1 MTPANL
7 DLRPLFPAIVVAVS
21 GVVVL
26 LAQAF
31 TPKGGRAPAAGLSLA
46 GLAGALA
53 AVLVIASGRGRGAVL
68 AHSVAADDFALFF
81 QALILAI
88 GIVAVLLSPSYLRE
102 TGIDRGEYY
111 ALLLF
116 SIVGM
121 LGLVSALELVAIF
134 VALEIMSVAVY
145 ALAGLHRDRAESQ
158 EAALKYFITGAFS
171 SAFFL
176 YGVALLYGLTGKT
189 SLALIAQGLRSGAVA
204 PATAAAG
211 VASVGAATA
220 LGLVGAGLLL
230 VGFGF
235 KVASVPFHM
244 WAPDAYEG
252 APTTVTALMAA
263 GVKAAAFGAFLRVFV
278 QALPSLSAHWQP
290 AVAVLAIV
298 TMVIGNLSALAQSN
312 LKRML
317 AFSSVAH
324 AGYLMTALVAA
335 PGLGTEAVLFYLVTY
350 AAVNLGGFG
359 VFAALTRQ
367 GREPVTLA
375 DMAGLSER
383 RPLLAA
389 ALTVFLVSLTG
400 VPISGGFVG
409 KFYLFSAAVNAGYAH
424 LAIIGMLMS
433 VVSAYYYLR
442 IVVAMYMGEP
452 EGEDPWSPVGVG
464 AGLALAISTT
474 VVLVLGVYP
483 GPLMAWARAAAGS
496 LL

>member
-1 MTPANL
+1 MTPADL
-7 DLRPLFPAIVVAVS
+7 DLRPLFPAVVVALT

-31 TPKGGRAPAAGLSLA
+31 TPKGGRAPAAALSLA

-53 AVLVIASGRGRGAVL
+53 AVISIANGYGRGAVL
-68 AHSVAADDFALFF
+68 AGSVAADDFALFF

-102 TGIDRGEYY
+102 TAIDRGEYY
-111 ALLLF
+111 ALMLF
-116 SIVGM
+116 AIVGM
-121 LGLVSALELVAIF
+121 MGLVSALELVALF

-158 EAALKYFITGAFS
+158 EAALKYFITGSFS

-176 YGVALLYGLTGKT
+176 YGVALLYGLTGHT
-189 SLALIAQGLRSGAVA
+189 SLALIAHGLRAGAIAPAVA
-204 PATAAAG
+204 TAGIAAPG
-211 VASVGAATA
+211 GATA
-220 LGLVGAGLLL
+220 LALVGTALLL

-252 APTTVTALMAA
+252 APTTVTAFMAA
-263 GVKAAAFGAFLRVFV
+263 GVKAAAFGAFLRVFL
-278 QALPSLSAHWQP
+278 QALPSLAAHWQP
-290 AVAVLAIV
+290 AVAVLAVV
-298 TMVIGNLSALAQSN
+298 TMIIGNLGALAQSS

-317 AFSSVAH
+317 AYSSVAH

-335 PGLGTEAVLFYLVTY
+335 PGLGTEAILFYLVTY
-350 AAVNLGGFG
+350 AAVNLGAFG
-359 VFAALTRQ
+359 VFAALTRR
-367 GREPVTLA
+367 GREPVTLT

-400 VPISGGFVG
+400 IPISGGFVG
-409 KFYLFSAAVNAGYAH
+409 KFYLFSAAVRGGYAE
-424 LAIIGMLMS
+424 LAIVGMLMS
-433 VVSAYYYLR
+433 AVSAYYYLR
-442 IVVAMYMGEP
+442 VVVAMYMDEP
-452 EGEDPWSPVGVG
+452 VGEDPWSPIG
-464 AGLALAISTT
+464 AGPALALGISTA